1 MLPALPVQRIRAQA
15 QANDDRTDERP
26 RPAPVRGI
34 APIDM
39 HQGALYGGPRPEHAQ
54 QEMSMARN
62 LAFAL
67 LSAAALLAACAN
79 PPAALPGKS
88 EYMVVGIDNKVTWAE
103 DGKLQLLPPG
113 NDAVTIMD
121 IGTDPANPK
130 IVASLPLMNSIFGPP
145 TNLAITPNG
154 QLALVANSMDWAADG
169 AAWKAVPDTKLYVI
183 DLTTSPPKLIDTVTV
198 GKQPSGLSINRA
210 GNLALIANRA
220 DNSISVLSIQG
231 KQVKLVDTV
240 AMGEQVAH
248 VVFTPDGTRA
258 LAGKFPGHKAALLS
272 VDGQK
277 VTYTKRDLAVGLWPY
292 NLDVTPDG
300 RLALTADNGN
310 AGGSDGNVDTV
321 SVIDLEA
328 KPERVIDKVVVGD
341 APEGFAISPTGKL
354 AVAVLLRG
362 SNNAKTEFFYNR
374 NGSIVVLKI
383 DGKKV
388 TKVGE
393 VEVRGLPEGA
403 VFSPDGRW
411 LYVGNFMDSD
421 LSVLRVDGDT
431 ITNTG
436 TLIKL
441 PGKPASMRGRTQ

>member
-1 MLPALPVQRIRAQA
+1 M
-15 QANDDRTDERP
+15 N
-26 RPAPVRGI
+26 
-34 APIDM
+34 
-39 HQGALYGGPRPEHAQ
+39 
-54 QEMSMARN
+54 RN
-62 LAFAL
+62 LSLAL
-67 LSAAALLAACAN
+67 LAAAAALLTTACAN
-79 PPAALPGKS
+79 LSAPPAAGKP
-88 EYMVVGIDNKVTWAE
+88 EYMVIGIDNKVTWGE

-113 NDAVTIMD
+113 KDAVTIMD
-121 IGTDPANPK
+121 IGTNPANPT

-145 TNLAITPNG
+145 TNLGITPNG

-169 AAWKAVPDTKLYVI
+169 AGWKAVPDNKLYVI
-183 DLTTSPPKLIDTVTV
+183 DLTTSPPKLIDTVAV
-198 GKQPSGLSINRA
+198 GKQPSGMSINRA
-210 GNLALIANRA
+210 GTLALIANRA
-220 DNSISVLSIQG
+220 DNSISVLAIQG

-240 AMGEQVAH
+240 AIGEHVAH

-258 LAGKFPGHKAALLS
+258 IAGKFPGHKVALLT
-272 VDGQK
+272 VEGQK

-292 NLDVTPDG
+292 NVDVTPDG

-310 AGGSDGNVDTV
+310 NGGSDGNVDTV

-341 APEGFAISPTGKL
+341 APEGFVISPTGKL

-374 NGSIVVLKI
+374 NGSVAVLKI

-403 VFSPDGRW
+403 VFSPDGKW
-411 LYVGNFMDSD
+411 LYVGNFVDSD
-421 LSVLRVDGDT
+421 VSVLRVDGDT
-431 ITNTG
+431 VTNTG
-436 TLIKL
+436 TLVKL
-441 PGKPASMRGRTQ
+441 PGRPASMRGRTQ